1 CRQANQRID
10 VLPLE
15 FFPCPLSCT
24 EMWAATSSEE
34 RAGARVQ
41 TGLRGSES
49 IIDPELADGD
59 SLPDVHP
66 RDLDGSTSKRSSQS
80 YRARTK
86 VEVIIFSLGRPIAP
100 ERPLDA
106 ATDGPARLAS
116 SGRNGA
122 TCPTWVVHV
131 AAGGAAWR

>member
-1 CRQANQRID
+1 M
-10 VLPLE
+10 
-15 FFPCPLSCT
+15 PLSLQ
-24 EMWAATSSEE
+24 ATASPSMQE
-34 RAGARVQ
+34 RR
-41 TGLRGSES
+41 LRGSES

-86 VEVIIFSLGRPIAP
+86 VVVIVFSLSRPIAP

-106 ATDGPARLAS
+106 ATNGPARSGLARFQLLVEY
-116 SGRNGA
+116 RNECGILVA
-122 TCPTWVVHV
+122 CPRRS
-131 AAGGAAWR
+131 ALGI

>member
-1 CRQANQRID
+1 MTNRR
-10 VLPLE
+10 E
-15 FFPCPLSCT
+15 LSRK
-24 EMWAATSSEE
+24 AATKSKAS
-34 RAGARVQ
+34 ARGQ
-41 TGLRGSES
+41 PGLRGSES